1 MKQII
6 VTFLFLMPFLVS
18 AQGGGDRR
26 KEIES
31 YKIAFLTQKLELS
44 AEEAKVFWPIYTD
57 WQREQEELRRER
69 SQKMISFRKISE
81 IEELTDSQVQTLI
94 MNDFNMR
101 QREINLDRRYYS
113 KLRESLPIKVIGKF
127 YRAQEAFKKDL
138 LSKYRNGG
146 RPQPN

>member
-81 IEELTDSQVQTLI
+81 IEELSDSQVQTLI

-146 RPQPN
+146 RPQSN

>member
-81 IEELTDSQVQTLI
+81 IEELSDSQIQALI

>member
-44 AEEAKVFWPIYTD
+44 ADEAKVFWPIYTD
-57 WQREQEELRRER
+57 WQREQEELRKER

-81 IEELTDSQVQTLI
+81 IEELSDNQVQALI

-113 KLRESLPIKVIGKF
+113 KLKESLPIKVIGKF

>member
-81 IEELTDSQVQTLI
+81 IEELSDSQVQTLI

>member
-1 MKQII
+1 MKQLI

-57 WQREQEELRRER
+57 WQREQEELRKER
-69 SQKMISFRKISE
+69 SQKMISFRRIQE
-81 IEELTDSQVQTLI
+81 IEELSDSQVQTLI